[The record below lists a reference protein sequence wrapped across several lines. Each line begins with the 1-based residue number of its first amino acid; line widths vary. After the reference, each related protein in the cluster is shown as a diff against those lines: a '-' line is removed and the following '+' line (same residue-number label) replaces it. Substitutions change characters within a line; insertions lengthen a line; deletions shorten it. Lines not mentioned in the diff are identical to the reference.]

1 MCKYSESSLKHKRNF
16 VDSNNWLLQSRD
28 ASWLGMNTL
37 DLGMRHAFGYRPWVR
52 RSVFELLWGYD
63 EPLFKSAQYLL
74 PDPPPFDR

>member
-1 MCKYSESSLKHKRNF
+1 
-16 VDSNNWLLQSRD
+16 
-28 ASWLGMNTL
+28 MNTL

>member
-1 MCKYSESSLKHKRNF
+1 MTLTQTRKS
-16 VDSNNWLLQSRD
+16 VDGNNRLLQSRD